1 MCVHALFLFRVC
13 PAENLAPDYP
23 STEAPDTS
31 TRHAVMRHA
40 AAAAVPLATTVAM
53 LYARLAASLTGP
65 GPRRLAALL
74 PAMALLPVLPLALPY
89 YSYRGF
95 SAFVFV
101 WLGEFKL
108 LLLAFGHGPL
118 HPALRP
124 LPFVFTAALPV
135 KLVDAAAA
143 AAGASASRPPP
154 AAPAAT
160 FKFVVSSAIK
170 VGAMA
175 AIVRVL
181 HAKEEMHR
189 YAAFSLNAVFMYC
202 FLDVVLPALGAAGV
216 ALGMEM
222 EPQFDRPYLS
232 ASLRDFWGR
241 RWNLVASAVLRAA
254 VYDPVRA
261 RSGDPAAGV
270 LAAFLV
276 SGLMHEVVILYLT
289 SRAPTGRVTAF
300 FALHGVC
307 VCAERWWCA
316 RQHKREARP
325 QLPRA
330 VAAPL
335 VLGFVAGTAFWLFF
349 PAIYGGGMDDLYLAE
364 IAGFAKG
371 LGLGGSWTGEN

>member
-1 MCVHALFLFRVC
+1 
-13 PAENLAPDYP
+13 
-23 STEAPDTS
+23 
-31 TRHAVMRHA
+31 MRH
-40 AAAAVPLATTVAM
+40 AVPLATTVAM

-74 PAMALLPVLPLALPY
+74 PAMALLP
-89 YSYRGF
+89 
-95 SAFVFV
+95 
-101 WLGEFKL
+101 
-108 LLLAFGHGPL
+108 
-118 HPALRP
+118 
-124 LPFVFTAALPV
+124 
-135 KLVDAAAA
+135 
-143 AAGASASRPPP
+143 GASASRPPP

-202 FLDVVLPALGAAGV
+202 FLDVVLPALGAAG
-216 ALGMEM
+216 
-222 EPQFDRPYLS
+222 
-232 ASLRDFWGR
+232 
-241 RWNLVASAVLRAA
+241 
-254 VYDPVRA
+254 
-261 RSGDPAAGV
+261 AGV

-364 IAGFAKG
+364 IAGFAEG